1 MSRSGRVPTSPL
13 YNSESEHSVTTIAQK
28 LQNWREEL
36 LPVNPASGVM
46 VKGDPEPGTPCGP
59 RGLPASY
66 FTGTRKPMPRLHI
79 QGLTRQRRTVHHIPD
94 ESKVLAVQ
102 LRQDGMSYA
111 EIGRT
116 VPGVSERQARII
128 FESLNNTK
136 RVKPDLNEE
145 N

>member
-13 YNSESEHSVTTIAQK
+13 YNIDSEVSVTTLAQR

-94 ESKVLAVQ
+94 ESKIRAIR
-102 LRQDGMSYA
+102 LRSEGMSYA

-116 VPGVSERQARII
+116 IPGVSERQARLIY
-128 FESLNNTK
+128 
-136 RVKPDLNEE
+136 E
-145 N
+145 NSQKQKK